1 MEGAKRHPELLPC
14 EAVICRPRGLEILP
28 PSHRGVMKLMSGKKN
43 LLILITMNKIKFFFN
58 DIKPKV
64 RIKRILGDTE
74 NGWIGA
80 EEFPKLV
87 NLRFIPRTLIA
98 DVAKLVEYV
107 SKELSLLSK
116 DVREGCVNGR
126 VGKGA
131 LLLLL
136 LPPKP
141 LAPSRSVSEGNTILL
156 SNKIG

>member
-1 MEGAKRHPELLPC
+1 VVGR
-14 EAVICRPRGLEILP
+14 VRGLEILP
-28 PSHRGVMKLMSGKKN
+28 LSPGGVMKLMSSKKN

-58 DIKPKV
+58 DTKPKV

-80 EEFPKLV
+80 EELPKLV

-116 DVREGCVNGR
+116 DVREGWVNGR
-126 VGKGA
+126 VGKGGIVVVIITTQTTSTI
-131 LLLLL
+131 
-136 LPPKP
+136 P
-141 LAPSRSVSEGNTILL
+141 LGFRRQHHPVI
-156 SNKIG
+156 KQK

>member
-1 MEGAKRHPELLPC
+1 MEGAKSYAELLPC
-14 EAVICRPRGLEILP
+14 EAVISRVRCLEIPPPSPRGI
-28 PSHRGVMKLMSGKKN
+28 MKLMSSKKN
-43 LLILITMNKIKFFFN
+43 LLMWITLNKTQLFFN
-58 DIKPKV
+58 DIEPEI

-116 DVREGCVNGR
+116 DVREGWVNGR
-126 VGKGA
+126 VGKGGIVVVVITTQTTSTI
-131 LLLLL
+131 
-136 LPPKP
+136 P
-141 LAPSRSVSEGNTILL
+141 LGFRRQHHPVIK
-156 SNKIG
+156 KIG